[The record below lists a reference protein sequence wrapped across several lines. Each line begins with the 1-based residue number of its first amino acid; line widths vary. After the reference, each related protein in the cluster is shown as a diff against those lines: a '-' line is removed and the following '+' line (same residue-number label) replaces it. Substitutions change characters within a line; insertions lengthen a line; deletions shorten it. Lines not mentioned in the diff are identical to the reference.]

1 MGFIKATAGIAALA
15 VVLLYFV
22 GGATSSDEG
31 EASDSSRP
39 DIEFNVTKD
48 DSDQYRRRVEVL
60 LAQSISEAEL
70 ENIAEYLVK
79 DGASNTLIGYRI
91 EGDSDYGY
99 WATTNYTPDL
109 SVRVIGTASE
119 LGTDMEDAHQSGS
132 DFRVIKD
139 EVEHLKRSV
148 EVVLPERIDKQ
159 QLEAL
164 ARHIYQDRPGNTFI
178 GYYIEGEG
186 DYAYWATT
194 HYNPELDV
202 QILGSSK
209 AQEQSLNDTSSGLE
223 GEVLGRWRVNRGYN
237 SVITLIEVGGEKR
250 LIQRFQDG
258 SEMDNPAQERNVNGQ
273 TRLSDGIGENN
284 GEYYVIGEDGRLQ
297 FWSNNGNYYTAPID
311 G

>member
-1 MGFIKATAGIAALA
+1 MALLKPIAAIAALSIA
-15 VVLLYFV
+15 FLYV
-22 GGATSSDEG
+22 AGVATSSDDNEVND
-31 EASDSSRP
+31 APRP
-39 DIEFNVTKD
+39 DVEFTVTKD
-48 DSDQYRRRVEVL
+48 DSDQHRRRIEVS
-60 LAQSISEAEL
+60 LAQTISEDQL
-70 ENIAEYLVK
+70 KSIAEYLRK

-119 LGTDMEDAHQSGS
+119 LGADMEESNQPESS
-132 DFRVIKD
+132 FQIVKD
-139 EVEHLKRSV
+139 EAEQLKRSV
-148 EVVLPERIDKQ
+148 EVVLPDRIDKQ

-186 DYAYWATT
+186 DYAYWATA

-223 GEVLGRWRVNRGYN
+223 GDVLGRWRVNRGYN
-237 SVITLIEVGGEKR
+237 SIITLIEAGGEKR

-284 GEYYVIGEDGRLQ
+284 GEYYIIGDDGRLQ

-311 G
+311 R

>member
-1 MGFIKATAGIAALA
+1 MGLLKPVAAIAALSL
-15 VVLLYFV
+15 VFLYFV
-22 GGATSSDEG
+22 GVATSGDESD
-31 EASDSSRP
+31 ASDMPRP
-39 DIEFNVTKD
+39 DIEFTVTKD
-48 DSDQYRRRVEVL
+48 DSDQHRRRVEVDL
-60 LAQSISEAEL
+60 TQAISEDQL
-70 ENIAEYLVK
+70 TSIAEYLVE

-91 EGDSDYGY
+91 DGDSDYGY

-109 SVRVIGTASE
+109 SIRIIGTASE

-186 DYAYWATT
+186 DYAYWATA

-223 GEVLGRWRVNRGYN
+223 GDVLGRWRVNRGYN
-237 SVITLIEVGGEKR
+237 SVITLIEAGGEKR

-284 GEYYVIGEDGRLQ
+284 GEYYIIGDDGRLQ

-311 G
+311 R